1 MLDDRNL
8 VSTGLGDMPSY
19 DDVFSWSLE
28 DQKHG
33 DSSLQRC
40 HCRQMQVACDRGG
53 EGHISF
59 KLKNNSK
66 PLEVKVVLKQKK
78 KKLKLL

>member
-1 MLDDRNL
+1 MKEYALLLHVWYRMLDDRNL

-19 DDVFSWSLE
+19 NDVFSWSVE

-40 HCRQMQVACDRGG
+40 HCRQMQVAS
-53 EGHISF
+53 EE
-59 KLKNNSK
+59 LKGI
-66 PLEVKVVLKQKK
+66 LVLS
-78 KKLKLL
+78 